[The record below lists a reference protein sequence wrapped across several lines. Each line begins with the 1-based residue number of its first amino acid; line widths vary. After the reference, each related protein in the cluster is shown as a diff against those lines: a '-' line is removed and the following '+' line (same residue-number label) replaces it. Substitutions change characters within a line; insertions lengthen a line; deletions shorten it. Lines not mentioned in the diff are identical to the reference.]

1 MPARA
6 RPLWGV
12 QQRAKTEWRRKQDH
26 FAKQAKA
33 SGMRSR
39 AAFKLEQI
47 HAKHNLLRPGMSVA
61 DLGAAPGGWTVV
73 AAKLVQAC
81 PDVAWQHQG
90 GRDDDGHG
98 IAALRAKSNGPADPQ
113 QNQSSSA
120 SSGAVIAQAPREA
133 RAESPGSDSRRGGT
147 TRVASKPTRRGRV
160 VACDLLPMQR
170 VAGATFVCGDFNGS
184 CAQAK
189 VLEIVRDW
197 GSSGLD
203 VVLSDMAPNTSGN
216 AQRDHAIIVDLA
228 RAALSFA
235 ALTLKPGGS
244 FCVKLFNGS
253 ELSCTR
259 KYHEISLPSEL
270 ATGPRLLSLLR
281 LFLQLQHARCSV
293 WIISWIIDRGQKS
306 MLWWCL
312 REDFKFYL

>member
-98 IAALRAKSNGPADPQ
+98 SAALRAKRNGPADPQ

-120 SSGAVIAQAPREA
+120 SSGAVIAQAPGEL
-133 RAESPGSDSRRGGT
+133 RAESPGGGSRRGGT

-253 ELSCTR
+253 ELS
-259 KYHEISLPSEL
+259 
-270 ATGPRLLSLLR
+270 
-281 LFLQLQHARCSV
+281 
-293 WIISWIIDRGQKS
+293 
-306 MLWWCL
+306 
-312 REDFKFYL
+312 DFRAEVRDS